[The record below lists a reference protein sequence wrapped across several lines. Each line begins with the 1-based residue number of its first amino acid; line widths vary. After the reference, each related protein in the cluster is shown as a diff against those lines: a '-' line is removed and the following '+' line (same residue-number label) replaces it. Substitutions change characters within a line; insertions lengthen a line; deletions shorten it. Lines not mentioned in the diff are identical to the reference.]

1 LLKRPNET
9 EFKAV
14 DSVMQLVPKG
24 TQVIAQ
30 TGGGGGWGD
39 PLERKPDAVRW
50 DVIEG
55 LVSREAAERDYGVV
69 LKPDYSVDHQ
79 ATAALRQRM
88 ALHEAA
94 E

>member
-1 LLKRPNET
+1 
-9 EFKAV
+9 
-14 DSVMQLVPKG
+14 M
-24 TQVIAQ
+24 IAQ

-39 PLERKPDAVRW
+39 PLERRPEAVRW

-69 LKPDYSVDHQ
+69 LKQDYAIDQ
-79 ATAALRQRM
+79 AATSALRQRM
-88 ALHEAA
+88 AVREAA

>member
-1 LLKRPNET
+1 
-9 EFKAV
+9 
-14 DSVMQLVPKG
+14 M
-24 TQVIAQ
+24 IAQ

-39 PLERKPDAVRW
+39 PLEREPDAVRW

-69 LKPDYSVDHQ
+69 LKQDYSIDQ
-79 ATAALRQRM
+79 AATAALRRRM
-88 ALHEAA
+88 AVREAA